1 MNTKLKSI
9 IQQIIKEEVA
19 LFEKKKKKDE
29 LPPLD
34 VDVDVDA
41 EVAPAEEA
49 PADDLSTDPNM
60 DMDMGADMNMGGDSI
75 EKQVGQGLQTTLDAA
90 KQLPDGENKDK
101 LVRQIGN
108 TALFF
113 LKTQITKDQA

>member
-1 MNTKLKSI
+1 MSTKLKSL

-19 LFEKKKKKDE
+19 LFEKKKKDE

-34 VDVDVDA
+34 VDVDVDT
-41 EVAPAEEA
+41 EEAPAEEA
-49 PADDLSTDPNM
+49 PVDDLPTDPNM
-60 DMDMGADMNMGGDSI
+60 NMSGDMGGDSI
-75 EKQVGQGLQTTLDAA
+75 EKQVGQGLQTALDAA

>member
-1 MNTKLKSI
+1 MSTKLKSL

-41 EVAPAEEA
+41 EVTPAEEA
-49 PADDLSTDPNM
+49 PIEDVPADPNM
-60 DMDMGADMNMGGDSI
+60 DMGADMGGDSI
-75 EKQVGQGLQTTLDAA
+75 EKQVGQGLQTALDAA

>member
-1 MNTKLKSI
+1 MSTKLKSL
-9 IQQIIKEEVA
+9 IQQIIKEEAA

-34 VDVDVDA
+34 IDVDVDA
-41 EVAPAEEA
+41 EAPAEEA
-49 PADDLSTDPNM
+49 PVDDIPSDPAM
-60 DMDMGADMNMGGDSI
+60 DIDMGTDNMGGDSI
-75 EKQVGQGLQTTLDAA
+75 EKQVGQGLQSALDAA

>member
-1 MNTKLKSI
+1 MSTKLKSL

-34 VDVDVDA
+34 IDVDVDT
-41 EVAPAEEA
+41 EAPTEEA
-49 PADDLSTDPNM
+49 PVDNLSTDPNM
-60 DMDMGADMNMGGDSI
+60 DMDMGGDMGGDSV
-75 EKQVGQGLQTTLDAA
+75 EKQVGQGLQTALDAA

>member
-1 MNTKLKSI
+1 MNTKLKSL

-19 LFEKKKKKDE
+19 LFEKKKKDE

-34 VDVDVDA
+34 LDLEVDA
-41 EVAPAEEA
+41 EEAPAEEA
-49 PADDLSTDPNM
+49 PVDNIDVEPTV
-60 DMDMGADMNMGGDSI
+60 DMGANMGGDSV
-75 EKQVGQGLQTTLDAA
+75 EKQVGQGLQTALDAA

>member
-1 MNTKLKSI
+1 MNIKLKTL
-9 IQQIIKEEVA
+9 IQQIIKEETA
-19 LFEKKKKKDE
+19 LLEKKKKKDE

-34 VDVDVDA
+34 VDVDV
-41 EVAPAEEA
+41 EAPAEEA
-49 PADDLSTDPNM
+49 PIDDVPAEPAM
-60 DMDMGADMNMGGDSI
+60 DMDMGADMGGDSI
-75 EKQVGQGLQTTLDAA
+75 EKQVGQGLQTALDVA

>member
-1 MNTKLKSI
+1 MNTKLKSLI
-9 IQQIIKEEVA
+9 EQIIREETA

-34 VDVDVDA
+34 IDVDIDA
-41 EVAPAEEA
+41 EAPTEEA
-49 PADDLSTDPNM
+49 PIDDIPAEPAI
-60 DMDMGADMNMGGDSI
+60 DMDMGADMGGDSI
-75 EKQVGQGLQTTLDAA
+75 EKQVGQGLQTALDAA

>member
-1 MNTKLKSI
+1 MSTKLKSL
-9 IQQIIKEEVA
+9 IQQIIKEEAA
-19 LFEKKKKKDE
+19 LLEKKKKKDE

-34 VDVDVDA
+34 VDVDIDA
-41 EVAPAEEA
+41 EATEAPAEEA
-49 PADDLSTDPNM
+49 PIEDVPTDPNM
-60 DMDMGADMNMGGDSI
+60 DMGADIGGDSI
-75 EKQVGQGLQTTLDAA
+75 EKQVGQGLQTALDAA

>member
-1 MNTKLKSI
+1 MSTKLKSL

-34 VDVDVDA
+34 VDVDI
-41 EVAPAEEA
+41 EAPAEEA
-49 PADDLSTDPNM
+49 PVDDIPADPAI
-60 DMDMGADMNMGGDSI
+60 DMDMSGDIGGGSV
-75 EKQVGQGLQTTLDAA
+75 EKQVGQGLQTALDAA

>member
-1 MNTKLKSI
+1 MSTKLKSL
-9 IQQIIKEEVA
+9 IQQIIQEEVA

-34 VDVDVDA
+34 IDVDV
-41 EVAPAEEA
+41 ETETPAEEA
-49 PADDLSTDPNM
+49 PIDDLSTDPNM
-60 DMDMGADMNMGGDSI
+60 DMGADMGGDSI
-75 EKQVGQGLQTTLDAA
+75 EKQVGQGLQTALDAA

>member
-1 MNTKLKSI
+1 MSTKLKSL
-9 IQQIIKEEVA
+9 IQQIIQEEVA

-34 VDVDVDA
+34 IDVDV
-41 EVAPAEEA
+41 ETETPTEEA
-49 PADDLSTDPNM
+49 PIDDIPADPAM
-60 DMDMGADMNMGGDSI
+60 DMDMGADMGGDSI
-75 EKQVGQGLQTTLDAA
+75 EKQVGQGLQTALDAV

>member
-1 MNTKLKSI
+1 MSTKLKSL

-19 LFEKKKKKDE
+19 LFEKKKKDE

-34 VDVDVDA
+34 IDVDVDA
-41 EVAPAEEA
+41 EEA
-49 PADDLSTDPNM
+49 PTEETPVDDLSTDPNM
-60 DMDMGADMNMGGDSI
+60 DMDMGGDMGGSSI
-75 EKQVGQGLQTTLDAA
+75 EKQVGQGLQTALDAA

>member
-1 MNTKLKSI
+1 MSTKLKSL

-34 VDVDVDA
+34 IDVDV
-41 EVAPAEEA
+41 ETEAPTEEA
-49 PADDLSTDPNM
+49 PIDDLSTDPNM
-60 DMDMGADMNMGGDSI
+60 DMGADMGGDSI
-75 EKQVGQGLQTTLDAA
+75 EKQVGQGLQTALDAA

>member
-1 MNTKLKSI
+1 MSTKLKSL

-49 PADDLSTDPNM
+49 PVDDLSTDPNM

-75 EKQVGQGLQTTLDAA
+75 EKQVGQGLQTALDAA

>member
-1 MNTKLKSI
+1 MSNKLKSL

-19 LFEKKKKKDE
+19 LFEKKKKDE

-34 VDVDVDA
+34 LDLEVDT
-41 EVAPAEEA
+41 EETPAEET
-49 PADDLSTDPNM
+49 PVDNIDVEPTS
-60 DMDMGADMNMGGDSI
+60 DMGADMGGDSI
-75 EKQVGQGLQTTLDAA
+75 EKQVGQGLQTALDAA

>member
-1 MNTKLKSI
+1 MSTKLKSL

-41 EVAPAEEA
+41 EEAPAEEA
-49 PADDLSTDPNM
+49 PVDDLSTDPNM
-60 DMDMGADMNMGGDSI
+60 DMDMGADMGGDSI
-75 EKQVGQGLQTTLDAA
+75 EKQVGQGLQTALDAA

>member
-1 MNTKLKSI
+1 MNTKLKSLI
-9 IQQIIKEEVA
+9 EQIIREETA

-34 VDVDVDA
+34 IDVDV
-41 EVAPAEEA
+41 ETETPTEEA
-49 PADDLSTDPNM
+49 PIDDLSTDPNM
-60 DMDMGADMNMGGDSI
+60 DMGADMGGDSI
-75 EKQVGQGLQTTLDAA
+75 EKQVGQGLQTALDAA

>member
-1 MNTKLKSI
+1 MNTKLKSL

-34 VDVDVDA
+34 LNIEPDA
-41 EVAPAEEA
+41 EAPAEEA
-49 PADDLSTDPNM
+49 PVDDLPTDPNV
-60 DMDMGADMNMGGDSI
+60 DMDMGADMGGDSI
-75 EKQVGQGLQTTLDAA
+75 EKQVGQGLQTALDAA

>member
-1 MNTKLKSI
+1 MNTKLKSL
-9 IQQIIKEEVA
+9 IQQIIKEETA
-19 LFEKKKKKDE
+19 LLEKKKKKDE

-34 VDVDVDA
+34 VDVDI
-41 EVAPAEEA
+41 EAPAEEA
-49 PADDLSTDPNM
+49 PVDDIPAEPAM
-60 DMDMGADMNMGGDSI
+60 DMDMGADMGGNSI
-75 EKQVGQGLQTTLDAA
+75 EKQVGQGLQTALDAA

>member
-1 MNTKLKSI
+1 MNTKLKSL
-9 IQQIIKEEVA
+9 IQQIIKEETA
-19 LFEKKKKKDE
+19 LLEKKKKKDE

-34 VDVDVDA
+34 VDVDIK
-41 EVAPAEEA
+41 APAEEA
-49 PADDLSTDPNM
+49 PVDDIPAEPAM
-60 DMDMGADMNMGGDSI
+60 DMDMGADMGGDSI
-75 EKQVGQGLQTTLDAA
+75 EKQVGQGLQTALDAA

>member
-1 MNTKLKSI
+1 MSTKLKSL

-34 VDVDVDA
+34 LDVDV
-41 EVAPAEEA
+41 ETEAPAEEA
-49 PADDLSTDPNM
+49 PIDDLSTDPNM
-60 DMDMGADMNMGGDSI
+60 DMGADMGGDSI
-75 EKQVGQGLQTTLDAA
+75 EKQVGQGLQTALDAA

-113 LKTQITKDQA
+113 LKTQLTKDQA

>member
-1 MNTKLKSI
+1 MNTKLKSL
-9 IQQIIKEEVA
+9 IQQIIKEETA
-19 LFEKKKKKDE
+19 LLEKKKKKDE

-34 VDVDVDA
+34 VDVDV
-41 EVAPAEEA
+41 EAPTEEA
-49 PADDLSTDPNM
+49 PVDDIPAEPAM
-60 DMDMGADMNMGGDSI
+60 DMDMGADMGGDSI
-75 EKQVGQGLQTTLDAA
+75 EKQVGQGLQTALDAA

>member
-1 MNTKLKSI
+1 MSTKLKSL

-34 VDVDVDA
+34 VDVDVDT
-41 EVAPAEEA
+41 EIPTEEA
-49 PADDLSTDPNM
+49 PIDDLSTDPNM
-60 DMDMGADMNMGGDSI
+60 DMGADMGGDSI
-75 EKQVGQGLQTTLDAA
+75 EKQVGQGLQTALDAA